1 MEEEEEKEEKE
12 EKEEEEEEGKG
23 RETLLV
29 IPRASRWGFRMP
41 PVLFPS
47 GLQQDCLRI
56 V

>member
-29 IPRASRWGFRMP
+29 IPRASR
-41 PVLFPS
+41 
-47 GLQQDCLRI
+47 
-56 V
+56 